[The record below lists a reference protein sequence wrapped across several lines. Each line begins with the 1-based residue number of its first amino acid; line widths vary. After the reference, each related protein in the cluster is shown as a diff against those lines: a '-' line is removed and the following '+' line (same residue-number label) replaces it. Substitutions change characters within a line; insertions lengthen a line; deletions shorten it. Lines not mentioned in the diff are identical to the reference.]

1 MASFRYKAVTESGAL
16 TTGLLDAQSRA
27 DAVAQI
33 RALGH
38 LPVAAAPASAAPW
51 RTLLA
56 RAIPQT
62 ARPSAR
68 AMAVATQEL
77 AALLQARLA
86 LDRALVI
93 LGELEETR
101 RLRAPLAAVLASVRD
116 GMSLADAFEATGIFS
131 RAYITMVRAGETG
144 GNLEVTLRALA
155 DYLARASA
163 IRETII
169 SALVYP
175 AILLCT
181 AGLSIVFIL
190 MFVLPE
196 FAPMFA
202 EAGKALPPST
212 RIVMAVGAFVTGYWW
227 LIGVLALAGFL
238 LLRRAMKAPVFR
250 HGWDRAVL
258 RLPILGGLV
267 RKMEIERFSRMLG
280 TLLLNGVALPQALL
294 ITRDTL
300 GNSVIAGAVGET
312 AARLKEGE
320 PLVGRLQQ
328 TGVFP
333 AVALDFVRIGEETG
347 ALGEMLLKQ
356 AELYEREIRHA
367 IDRLLALIV
376 PLLTVL
382 MGLLVGGLI
391 ASVLSAI
398 LSINDLA
405 L

>member
-16 TTGLLDAQSRA
+16 TTGLLDVQSRA

-68 AMAVATQEL
+68 AMAGGDAGTGG
-77 AALLQARLA
+77 AAAGAPRPRP
-86 LDRALVI
+86 RAGDP
-93 LGELEETR
+93 GELEETR

-238 LLRRAMKAPVFR
+238 LLRRAMKTPVFR
-250 HGWDRAVL
+250 HSWDRAVL

-267 RKMEIERFSRMLG
+267 RKMEIERFNRMLG

-300 GNSVIAGAVGET
+300 GNSVIAGAVGE
-312 AARLKEGE
+312 R
-320 PLVGRLQQ
+320 
-328 TGVFP
+328 
-333 AVALDFVRIGEETG
+333 
-347 ALGEMLLKQ
+347 
-356 AELYEREIRHA
+356 RH
-367 IDRLLALIV
+367 
-376 PLLTVL
+376 
-382 MGLLVGGLI
+382 G
-391 ASVLSAI
+391 
-398 LSINDLA
+398 
-405 L
+405 